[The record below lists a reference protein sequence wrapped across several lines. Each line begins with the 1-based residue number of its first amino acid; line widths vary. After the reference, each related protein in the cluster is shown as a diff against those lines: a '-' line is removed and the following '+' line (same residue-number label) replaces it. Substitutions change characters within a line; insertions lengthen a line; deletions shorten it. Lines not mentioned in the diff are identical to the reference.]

1 MGVGWAESKRANSLS
16 CWKQAVSCLR
26 EPRVLPCQ
34 LTTKFRDTL
43 RAGQATKSTSL
54 PCHRPL
60 GAPEVRRRIVVALT
74 EQGNRYSSSHS
85 CWRRLVTGKGV
96 ATAKGGAIGREG
108 ATQYSVEQR
117 CTRRLQIMLPTTR
130 HCCAGHHVFE
140 WASVKVVTHSS
151 TKVERLGAKPS
162 NVSGLWLIFSGSSY
176 SVSSM
181 LQKVKGRGGQG
192 EGSMGWRFQI
202 RCTRGLCHK
211 QRSAAMQRSQG

>member
-1 MGVGWAESKRANSLS
+1 MGREQAGQQSVLLETSSIVFAGTESA
-16 CWKQAVSCLR
+16 AVSADHEVSR
-26 EPRVLPCQ
+26 HFEGRASYQEHQFALPPP
-34 LTTKFRDTL
+34 
-43 RAGQATKSTSL
+43 AG
-54 PCHRPL
+54 
-60 GAPEVRRRIVVALT
+60 GARGGRRIVVALT